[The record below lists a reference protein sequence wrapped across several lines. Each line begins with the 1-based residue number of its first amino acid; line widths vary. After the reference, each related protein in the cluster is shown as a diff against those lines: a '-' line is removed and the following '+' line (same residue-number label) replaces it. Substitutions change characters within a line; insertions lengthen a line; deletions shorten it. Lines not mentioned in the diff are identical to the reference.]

1 MKYIGFIYGDFC
13 MLQTFL
19 STIIEFFSFI
29 ESLCFL
35 VFFAVVIL
43 KPPIAVTVLNFYYLI
58 KIPKEERAKK
68 ISLISAILT
77 ITVGLFD
84 TYFYLGVCCD
94 VTSADWNKPIYNF
107 QLHTPISSEHLPVII
122 VLAVFSVIAYF
133 ILYAVKV
140 DKTPPLV
147 TVILIAFVYIG
158 MILAILWTIQITS
171 LDLIDFFILAVYPFN
186 LVLIGVGLI
195 RQKLIEYKEFIE
207 ENGLR
212 NEKLGKLGGK
222 LADVSKMPLY
232 AFLFIFPIIGIV
244 ICILLLFGQ
253 RPDSIIKAWTET
265 SDWTFSM
272 RQAPPNVYRDEH
284 YLCTVA
290 AGGHKEV
297 VKPQREGVRHGH
309 RVLVNRQLCVA
320 NAFEQL
326 LEDKTPRFH
335 RAVRRFYD
343 KYGFPAAKLI
353 KTSFTA
359 DIVYIIMKPLEWIF
373 LAILYMSDADPERR
387 IAVQYLPEKD
397 RESLLYAI
405 DSGVKVK

>member
-1 MKYIGFIYGDFC
+1 MFVSSVFESGIVYITFLLYIFGIPVGVSVINFYFMLKYPKTEKQKKLSCVSAVVTIFVGFIDTGLLLGINY
-13 MLQTFL
+13 
-19 STIIEFFSFI
+19 
-29 ESLCFL
+29 
-35 VFFAVVIL
+35 
-43 KPPIAVTVLNFYYLI
+43 VTAENWYKQL
-58 KIPKEERAKK
+58 E
-68 ISLISAILT
+68 
-77 ITVGLFD
+77 GFD
-84 TYFYLGVCCD
+84 
-94 VTSADWNKPIYNF
+94 I
-107 QLHTPISSEHLPVII
+107 HTPISTEHSITI
-122 VLAVFSVIAYF
+122 VVFSLLAVVAYF
-133 ILYAVKV
+133 VLYAVRI

-147 TVILIAFVYIG
+147 SVILISLVYIG
-158 MILAILWTIQITS
+158 MIIAVVWTIQVSVWINDAIGPFCM
-171 LDLIDFFILAVYPFN
+171 LALYPLNLILLGI
-186 LVLIGVGLI
+186 GLI
-195 RQKLIEYKEFIE
+195 RRKLIEYKEFIE

-272 RQAPPNVYRDEH
+272 RQAPPNVYYDEH

-297 VKPQREGVRHGH
+297 VKPQREGLRHGH

-343 KYGFPAAKLI
+343 KYGFPVAKLI
-353 KTSFTA
+353 KTSFAA

-373 LAILYMSDADPERR
+373 LAVLYMSDADPERR

-405 DSGVKVK
+405 DSGVRVK